1 VAVIEQTPVG
11 NWVQTKI
18 FKKLGNKEMTGL
30 VATSSHS
37 VAWRQGASLWALDFA
52 SAVPEKIWES
62 TTNLLVD
69 FTYSMDSKEFLLN
82 CCDEKGQFLIRLY
95 PQTKW
100 MADAGRISDQTNNTI
115 PNVTWFNNGA
125 KYAYCGHEH
134 GLNVFYIKANTNSGS
149 VSLLWQGEINKY
161 TLNGN
166 RLYIAGTLTNA
177 PPGIWVYDVTSKD
190 LTGIGSSLDRRLQYA
205 SVVNPVGNAFTNAS
219 GQERNYCLWP
229 PAHVSSGKK
238 YPVII
243 NQTIGGGGP
252 YPQVTASLGYY
263 FASVYRPG
271 WWEGLDS
278 WQDDVMSLYDIL
290 AKNPNI
296 DTNRVFLSGS
306 SAETPYL
313 NQLVAEK
320 PDLWKGVIL
329 LSPSE
334 LPDLSMSNMHLSSMF
349 IVAGANDGNSLEW
362 LTKYQDQA
370 AAAGISV
377 KLLFL
382 GDAQHITRSIASERN
397 QLQQCAEYLSGN

>member
-1 VAVIEQTPVG
+1 
-11 NWVQTKI
+11 
-18 FKKLGNKEMTGL
+18 
-30 VATSSHS
+30 
-37 VAWRQGASLWALDFA
+37 
-52 SAVPEKIWES
+52 
-62 TTNLLVD
+62 
-69 FTYSMDSKEFLLN
+69 
-82 CCDEKGQFLIRLY
+82 
-95 PQTKW
+95 
-100 MADAGRISDQTNNTI
+100 
-115 PNVTWFNNGA
+115 
-125 KYAYCGHEH
+125 
-134 GLNVFYIKANTNSGS
+134 
-149 VSLLWQGEINKY
+149 
-161 TLNGN
+161 
-166 RLYIAGTLTNA
+166 
-177 PPGIWVYDVTSKD
+177 
-190 LTGIGSSLDRRLQYA
+190 
-205 SVVNPVGNAFTNAS
+205 
-219 GQERNYCLWP
+219 
-229 PAHVSSGKK
+229 
-238 YPVII
+238 
-243 NQTIGGGGP
+243 
-252 YPQVTASLGYY
+252 
-263 FASVYRPG
+263 
-271 WWEGLDS
+271 
-278 WQDDVMSLYDIL
+278 L